1 MNMKTRQEMIY
12 DFMIALASNADGVY
26 ELLPSDL
33 ALNDYE
39 AHEAIYVVA
48 NKLADQ
54 FLENAQ

>member
-1 MNMKTRQEMIY
+1 MKTRQEMIY
-12 DFMIALASNADGVY
+12 DFMLALANSGENVF

-33 ALNDYE
+33 SLNDYE

-54 FLENAQ
+54 YLSAEG